1 MFAVAAMLLTTSCSN
16 DETNELISGEP
27 VTTSFKVQL
36 PNSIGTR
43 PNKGAKKAF
52 ADGMTATVLKY
63 MVFDENNNLV
73 IPAAEKAINRSTDV
87 QLTLITGKKDL
98 GAIAMT
104 YGNVYVAQVAMGANE
119 QHLITALKEALF
131 A

>member
-1 MFAVAAMLLTTSCSN
+1 MKTKLFSMFAVVAMLLTTSCSN

-87 QLTLITGKKDL
+87 QLTLITGKKYKIVFW
-98 GAIAMT
+98 A
-104 YGNVYVAQVAMGANE
+104 AN
-119 QHLITALKEALF
+119 AEAP
-131 A
+131 

>member
-1 MFAVAAMLLTTSCSN
+1 MKTKLFSMFAVVAMLLTTSCSN

-63 MVFDENNNLV
+63 MVLMKTAPVLPQF
-73 IPAAEKAINRSTDV
+73 
-87 QLTLITGKKDL
+87 Q
-98 GAIAMT
+98 
-104 YGNVYVAQVAMGANE
+104 QVKRQSA
-119 QHLITALKEALF
+119 
-131 A
+131 